1 MQLSFKRIEGGE
13 NGGNANFSV
22 DMSVLLE
29 YFIRK
34 YFHNK
39 TLNNKIIS

>member
-22 DMSVLLE
+22 DMSTE
-29 YFIRK
+29 NFIRK
-34 YFHNK
+34 CFHNK
-39 TLNNKIIS
+39 TLNNKITS